1 MKDRPEIVE
10 RTFQFAVRI
19 VKLASHLDKQRVPR
33 LLVGQLLASG
43 TSIGANTAEA
53 QGAVSKRDFTNKLA
67 IAMREAN
74 ETVYW
79 LRLLVASQ
87 SVTSTKVDLLI
98 ADGQSIANTLGAII
112 RNTKRKD

>member
-1 MKDRPEIVE
+1 MKERPEIVE
-10 RTFQFAVRI
+10 RTFEFAVRI
-19 VKLASHLDKQRVPR
+19 VKLAAYLTKQRVPR

-53 QGAVSKRDFTNKLA
+53 QGAVSKREFANKLA

-79 LRLLVASQ
+79 LRLLVASET
-87 SVTSTKVDLLI
+87 VAPAKVELLI
-98 ADGQSIANTLGAII
+98 TDGESIAKTLGAII
-112 RNTKRKD
+112 RNAKRRE